1 MSITGMTCSM
11 PGERSRLISAVREYR
26 GPEGEPKGFQLPAC
40 PPDLNPQKHIWL
52 PVKRDIGDLA
62 G

>member
-1 MSITGMTCSM
+1 MTCSM

-26 GPEGEPKGFQLPAC
+26 GREGEPKGFQLPARV
-40 PPDLNPQKHIWL
+40 PDLNPQKGIWL
-52 PVKRDIGDLA
+52 LVKRDIGNLA

>member
-1 MSITGMTCSM
+1 M
-11 PGERSRLISAVREYR
+11 ISAVREYR
-26 GPEGEPKGFQLPAC
+26 GREDPKGFQLPAC
-40 PPDLNPQKHIWL
+40 APDLNPQKGIWL